1 MTYLSALP
9 SVWSSPSI
17 WNDAAVSVAPESCDM
32 SAYHFICM
40 ARSHTYDAYPVAI
53 DCGINLL
60 VRRRCWVY
68 DRDWCLLFRGAWHFD
83 SCY

>member
-1 MTYLSALP
+1 
-9 SVWSSPSI
+9 
-17 WNDAAVSVAPESCDM
+17 M